1 MRAASGAPLVI
12 LDLPW
17 GTQSLAQLR
26 EIADGIDRGLVGLS
40 RTQQAEVVR
49 RLADALERKPL
60 PPTLQELLTRG
71 RSN

>member
-1 MRAASGAPLVI
+1 MTSAGGAPIVI

-17 GTQSLAQLR
+17 GTTSLAQLR

-60 PPTLQELLTRG
+60 PPTLHEILTRG
-71 RSN
+71 RSH